1 MLRPLPLPPVPVET
15 ALVARAAFPR
25 GHPYLTAADA
35 LGEAFTDRTFAA
47 HFPRRGQPAL
57 ARWRLALATILEFAE
72 GRSDRR
78 AADAVRARLDRE
90 DVLRLGLDDP
100 GFDAAVL
107 CEFRC
112 RLAEGEAAWLLFE
125 AVLAWARTRQL
136 RKARGRQRTDSTHV
150 LAAVRALNR
159 LEVVGETL
167 RHALDSLAVAAPAWL
182 RPRCRPE

>member
-1 MLRPLPLPPVPVET
+1 MPL
-15 ALVARAAFPR
+15 
-25 GHPYLTAADA
+25 
-35 LGEAFTDRTFAA
+35 
-47 HFPRRGQPAL
+47 
-57 ARWRLALATILEFAE
+57 
-72 GRSDRR
+72 
-78 AADAVRARLDRE
+78 
-90 DVLRLGLDDP
+90 
-100 GFDAAVL
+100 VL

-125 AVLAWARTRQL
+125 AVVAWARTRQL